1 MAKRLPSRRALIVDD
16 EFLIAL
22 DLESSMRELG
32 FNVCTVASNE
42 NDAIE
47 LAKSNRPDVVVMDVY
62 LGGTRAG
69 IEAARWLRE
78 VCGVPIVLC
87 DRYCDADTQSGFT
100 RLYLL
105 PLYCLSQFIARRWL
119 TRYQQLLSEGIRSQ
133 GRRFGRRLSMV
144 LRGFG
149 AEPTM
154 RVASVASGLSRPQP
168 RS

>member
-1 MAKRLPSRRALIVDD
+1 MRLRALNAVARVVRLGNPKVAEQWPSVSLHAARLIVDD

-78 VCGVPIVLC
+78 VCGVPIVFVTA
-87 DRYCDADTQSGFT
+87 YCDADTLEQESHGCT
-100 RLYLL
+100 CC
-105 PLYCLSQFIARRWL
+105 PC
-119 TRYQQLLSEGIRSQ
+119 T
-133 GRRFGRRLSMV
+133 V
-144 LRGFG
+144 
-149 AEPTM
+149 
-154 RVASVASGLSRPQP
+154 
-168 RS
+168 

>member
-1 MAKRLPSRRALIVDD
+1 MAKRRPSRRALIVDD

-69 IEAARWLRE
+69 KSALGCRHH
-78 VCGVPIVLC
+78 
-87 DRYCDADTQSGFT
+87 SK
-100 RLYLL
+100 
-105 PLYCLSQFIARRWL
+105 
-119 TRYQQLLSEGIRSQ
+119 RSQ
-133 GRRFGRRLSMV
+133 QR
-144 LRGFG
+144 
-149 AEPTM
+149 
-154 RVASVASGLSRPQP
+154 
-168 RS
+168 